1 MSASIAATANHS
13 MWSKA
18 LRLLEVGLLGVGL
31 LLCGVYAK
39 RHIFSHLESQQ
50 AVRSFESGQTSE
62 VYLRGQGANIG
73 RIDFSLWSPG
83 RLKAYQKSL
92 EESMPPPIAILKIPK
107 IHLEVA
113 VFDGTEDS
121 ALDRGVGRIVGTS
134 RPGEQGN
141 IGIAGHRDGFFRGLK
156 DIGPGDALELATHE
170 KSQVFFVDRIQV
182 VDPSDV
188 TVLRAEDVPL
198 LTLVTC
204 YPFYHIGSAPQRF
217 IVQARLHSETL
228 RRQEK

>member
-1 MSASIAATANHS
+1 MSASITATVNHS
-13 MWSKA
+13 TWSKA
-18 LRLLEVGLLGVGL
+18 LRLLEAGLLGVGL
-31 LLCGVYAK
+31 LLSGIYVK
-39 RHIFSHLESQQ
+39 RHIFSGIESQQ

-62 VYLRGQGANIG
+62 LHLSGQRANIG
-73 RIDFSLWSPG
+73 GIDFGLWSPG

-156 DIGPGDALELATHE
+156 DIGPGDTLELTTHE
-170 KSQVFFVDRIQV
+170 KSQMFFVDRIQV
-182 VDPSDV
+182 VDPADV
-188 TVLRAEDVPL
+188 SVLRAEDAPL

-204 YPFYHIGSAPQRF
+204 YPFYHVGSAPQRF
-217 IVQARLHSETL
+217 IVQARLGSETL
-228 RRQEK
+228 RGQEK